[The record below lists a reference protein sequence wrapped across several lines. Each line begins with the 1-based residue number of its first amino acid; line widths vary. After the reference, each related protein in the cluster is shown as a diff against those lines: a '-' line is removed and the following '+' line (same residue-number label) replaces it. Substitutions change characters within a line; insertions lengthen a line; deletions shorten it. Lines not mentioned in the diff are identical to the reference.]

1 MVRGPLGSEKRNA
14 GPFPHSARSSQRLPK
29 AVAARAF
36 YRASGSPLAPGQ
48 APVVRLLHQQR
59 VGGLRKVRGETI
71 NTLVNTLREVL
82 GGAWLADRCHHAL
95 GYVLEEGAL
104 VGDEHTALDV
114 GDRYPYGY
122 ALYLFT
128 PRIVKLPEE

>member
-1 MVRGPLGSEKRNA
+1 
-14 GPFPHSARSSQRLPK
+14 
-29 AVAARAF
+29 
-36 YRASGSPLAPGQ
+36 
-48 APVVRLLHQQR
+48 

-114 GDRYPYGY
+114 GDRHPHGY
-122 ALYLFT
+122 ALYFFT
-128 PRIVKLPEE
+128 RSALTLLEE